1 MWLRNP
7 VAAEFMWQS
16 DHVAAEPQHSRNR
29 PLPLRSG
36 FTPLAPA
43 PIRTGCTPH
52 RIAATQVMRPIAH
65 PPTPSWKAETR
76 ESFRIAGPLALANLL
91 QMLTYAI
98 DVMFIA
104 RLGAD
109 ELAASAL
116 TIAVFGLIVWSLQA
130 LTGAVAPI
138 MSAELGA
145 RGPALRPV
153 RRAMRMAMWLSLI
166 VSIFGMGLCALAGP
180 LMRTTGQEAHITEL
194 AVSYMN
200 VMLWSVTPMVLAGV
214 LRSYVSTLGR
224 PIFATLITAIGIGVN
239 ALGNWVFI
247 FGNLGAPEMGLPGAA
262 VATFIT
268 SLAIVAMYAAF
279 IRFDPRLHRYHIM
292 GFFWRPDWARFKD
305 IVRIGTP
312 ISITII
318 AEAGV
323 FGAAAF
329 LMGRIG
335 GLELAAHTL
344 ALNLAAFAFQVPF
357 GVGQAAT
364 IRVGYFFGARD
375 AVGMARAGWTSVAMG
390 TGFMVLTCAAM
401 VFTPEALLSVYID
414 PFDPANEELVSLAI
428 GFLLIAAA
436 FQLVDAVQAVAAGA
450 LRGLQDTRIPMWI
463 AIFSYWVPGFGLAAG
478 LGLYTPLAGTGVW
491 LGLATGLAFAAVLL
505 LHRWKNRE
513 KLGLTTRAA

>member
-1 MWLRNP
+1 
-7 VAAEFMWQS
+7 
-16 DHVAAEPQHSRNR
+16 
-29 PLPLRSG
+29 
-36 FTPLAPA
+36 
-43 PIRTGCTPH
+43 
-52 RIAATQVMRPIAH
+52 MRPIAH
-65 PPTPSWKAETR
+65 PPTPGWKAETR
-76 ESFRIAGPLALANLL
+76 ETFRIAGPLALANVL

-116 TIAVFGLIVWSLQA
+116 AIALFGLIVWSLQS

-153 RRAMRMAMWLSLI
+153 RRSMRMALWLSLI
-166 VSIFGMGLCALAGP
+166 VSAFGMGLCALAGP
-180 LMRTTGQEAHITEL
+180 LMRVTGQEPHITAL
-194 AVSYMN
+194 AVSYME
-200 VMLWSVTPMVLAGV
+200 VLLWSTAPMVIAGV
-214 LRSYVSTLGR
+214 LRNYVSTLGR
-224 PIFATLITAIGIGVN
+224 PIFATFITAVGIGVN
-239 ALGNWVFI
+239 ALANWVFI
-247 FGNLGAPEMGLPGAA
+247 FGNLGAPAMGLPGAA
-262 VATFIT
+262 LATIIT
-268 SLAIVAMYAAF
+268 SLAIVAMYAAA
-279 IRFDPRLHRYHIM
+279 IRLDPRLHRYHIT
-292 GFFWRPDWARFKD
+292 GFFWRADWPRFME

-312 ISITII
+312 IAITIV

-364 IRVGYFFGARD
+364 IRVGYFYGARD

-390 TGFMVLTCAAM
+390 TGFMVFTASAM
-401 VFTPEALLSVYID
+401 VLMPSALLSVYID
-414 PFDPANEELVSLAI
+414 PADPANTQLVSTAI
-428 GFLLIAAA
+428 SFLMIGAA
-436 FQLVDAVQAVAAGA
+436 FQLSDGVQAVAAGA

-478 LGLYTPLAGTGVW
+478 LGLFTPLAGTGVW
-491 LGLATGLAFAAVLL
+491 IGLATGLTFAAVLL
-505 LHRWKNRE
+505 LYRWNARE
-513 KLGLTTRAA
+513 QLGLTARD

>member
-1 MWLRNP
+1 MWRQGRSE
-7 VAAEFMWQS
+7 VAIA
-16 DHVAAEPQHSRNR
+16 PQNNTKASRR
-29 PLPLRSG
+29 PLARLSGPAAHPTGTQRS
-36 FTPLAPA
+36 
-43 PIRTGCTPH
+43 I
-52 RIAATQVMRPIAH
+52 MRPIANL
-65 PPTPSWKAETR
+65 PTPSWKAETR
-76 ESFRIAGPLALANLL
+76 ETFRMAAPLASANLS

-116 TIAVFGLIVWSLQA
+116 AIAVFGLIVWSLQA

-153 RRAMRMAMWLSLI
+153 RRAMRMALWLALI
-166 VSIFGMGLCALAGP
+166 VSVFGMALCALAGP
-180 LMRTTGQEAHITEL
+180 LMRVTGQEPRIIAL
-194 AVSYMN
+194 AVSYME
-200 VMLWSVTPMVLAGV
+200 VLLWSVTPMVVAGV

-239 ALGNWVFI
+239 ALGNYAFI
-247 FGNLGAPEMGLPGAA
+247 FGNLGAPAMGLPGAA

-268 SLAIVAMYAAF
+268 SMAILAMYAAF

-312 ISITII
+312 ISVTIV

-344 ALNLAAFAFQVPF
+344 ALNIAAFAFQVPF

-364 IRVGYFFGARD
+364 IRVGYFYGARD
-375 AVGMARAGWTSVAMG
+375 PVGMARAGWTSIAMG

-401 VFTPEALLSVYID
+401 IFAPQALLSVYVD
-414 PFDPANEELVSLAI
+414 VSDPANADLIRLAA
-428 GFLLIAAA
+428 GFLMIAAA

-463 AIFSYWVPGFGLAAG
+463 AIFSYWVPGFGLATG

-491 LGLATGLAFAAVLL
+491 IGLAIGLAFAATLL
-505 LHRWKNRE
+505 LYRWQSRD
-513 KLGLTTRAA
+513 KLGLTARTS

>member
-1 MWLRNP
+1 M
-7 VAAEFMWQS
+7 
-16 DHVAAEPQHSRNR
+16 
-29 PLPLRSG
+29 
-36 FTPLAPA
+36 
-43 PIRTGCTPH
+43 I
-52 RIAATQVMRPIAH
+52 MRPIAH
-65 PPTPSWKAETR
+65 PPTPGWKAETR
-76 ESFRIAGPLALANLL
+76 ETFRIAGPLALANLL

-116 TIAVFGLIVWSLQA
+116 AVALFGLVVWSLQS

-153 RRAMRMAMWLSLI
+153 RRAMRMALWLSLI
-166 VSIFGMGLCALAGP
+166 VSAFGMALCALAGP
-180 LMRTTGQEAHITEL
+180 LMRATGQEQHITAL
-194 AVSYMN
+194 AVSYME
-200 VMLWSVTPMVLAGV
+200 VLLWSTLPMVIAGV
-214 LRSYVSTLGR
+214 LRNYVSTLGR
-224 PIFATLITAIGIGVN
+224 PVFATFITALGIGVN
-239 ALGNWVFI
+239 VVANYAFI

-262 VATFIT
+262 VATVIT
-268 SLAIVAMYAAF
+268 SLAIVGMYAIA
-279 IRFDPRLHRYHIM
+279 IRLDPRLHRYHIM
-292 GFFWRPDWARFKD
+292 GFFWRPDWARFAD
-305 IVRIGTP
+305 LVRIGTP
-312 ISITII
+312 IAVTVV

-329 LMGRIG
+329 LMGRVG

-375 AVGMARAGWTSVAMG
+375 PVGMARAGWTSVWMG
-390 TGFMVLTCAAM
+390 TGFMVFTACAM
-401 VFTPEALLSVYID
+401 LVMPGILLSAYVD
-414 PFDPANEELVSLAI
+414 PADPANAELVSVAV
-428 GFLLIAAA
+428 GFLAIAAA
-436 FQLVDAVQAVAAGA
+436 FQLSDGVQAVAAGA

-478 LGLYTPLAGTGVW
+478 LGLFTPLAGTGVW
-491 LGLATGLAFAAVLL
+491 IGLATGLTFAAMLL
-505 LHRWKNRE
+505 LSRWHRRE
-513 KLGLTTRAA
+513 KLGLTTRMA

>member
-1 MWLRNP
+1 
-7 VAAEFMWQS
+7 
-16 DHVAAEPQHSRNR
+16 
-29 PLPLRSG
+29 
-36 FTPLAPA
+36 
-43 PIRTGCTPH
+43 
-52 RIAATQVMRPIAH
+52 MRPIAH
-65 PPTPSWKAETR
+65 PPTPGWKAETR
-76 ESFRIAGPLALANLL
+76 ETFRIAGPLALANLL

-98 DVMFIA
+98 DVIFIA

-109 ELAASAL
+109 ELAASSLA
-116 TIAVFGLIVWSLQA
+116 IAVFGLIVWSLQA

-153 RRAMRMAMWLSLI
+153 RRAMRMALWLALI
-166 VSIFGMGLCALAGP
+166 VSAFGMALCALGGP
-180 LMRTTGQEAHITEL
+180 LMRVTGQEAHITAL
-194 AVSYMN
+194 AVSYMG
-200 VMLWSVTPMVLAGV
+200 VLMWSVAPMVMAGV
-214 LRSYVSTLGR
+214 LRCYVSALGR
-224 PIFATLITAIGIGVN
+224 PVFATLITATGIGVN
-239 ALGNWVFI
+239 ALGNYAFI

-262 VATFIT
+262 VATFLT

-279 IRFDPRLHRYHIM
+279 IRFDARLHRYHIM

-364 IRVGYFFGARD
+364 IRVGYFLWSARSGRNGPRRMDQHCDGHSFHGAHLRCD
-375 AVGMARAGWTSVAMG
+375 GVRAGG
-390 TGFMVLTCAAM
+390 AA
-401 VFTPEALLSVYID
+401 VRLYRSLRSGQCRACDACRRF
-414 PFDPANEELVSLAI
+414 PADRRCVSACGRGSGRGGRRTARPSGYAHPDVDRDL
-428 GFLLIAAA
+428 FLL
-436 FQLVDAVQAVAAGA
+436 G
-450 LRGLQDTRIPMWI
+450 
-463 AIFSYWVPGFGLAAG
+463 AG
-478 LGLYTPLAGTGVW
+478 LRSGRRSWPVYTAGREPASGWGWRPDWPLPPCCCCTAGITARSW
-491 LGLATGLAFAAVLL
+491 A
-505 LHRWKNRE
+505 
-513 KLGLTTRAA
+513 